1 MCCHSLLL
9 QSTRREGE
17 GWNENSF
24 SVNGHFRN
32 KYGDNEANSFSK
44 KLKTVEVKWV
54 TREKKKPRR
63 AVTGL
68 SECTQHARVEALS
81 LYADPNRGVV

>member
-9 QSTRREGE
+9 QSTRRERE
-17 GWNENSF
+17 RWNENSF

-44 KLKTVEVKWV
+44 KIENSGGKVGYK
-54 TREKKKPRR
+54 RKKKPRR
-63 AVTGL
+63 AVTEL